1 MSVLWNTC
9 WPLNLQIRKRATLR
23 RAATALELCCLSL
36 VLWLV
41 VDSFQVI
48 LRQTKRWTDSISLS
62 VHHFIVC
69 IGVTYFLP
77 RSHREDLNDSFLK
90 LSLLVWIWT
99 FPISPHWKQHCS
111 SACSSSASWCVG
123 KSWVELSL
131 LLCEE
136 EEAVGDQAGEHSSS
150 SLVLVVP
157 LRPPPLPQLLTTLPP
172 ETVPCTWGHPRCI
185 GRSQGWGLPSWDWWV
200 KFATHLNLNLDSPI
214 LSFSS
219 CFNSI
224 AVSYSPLP
232 LFVPDHISQW
242 LLWSDY

>member
-23 RAATALELCCLSL
+23 RAATALEFTKVLEASWNANFSFYLCCLSL

-99 FPISPHWKQHCS
+99 FPISPHWNRVWRTGTGNS
-111 SACSSSASWCVG
+111 RYR
-123 KSWVELSL
+123 EFFIF
-131 LLCEE
+131 
-136 EEAVGDQAGEHSSS
+136 
-150 SLVLVVP
+150 LVVSEP
-157 LRPPPLPQLLTTLPP
+157 VSEKIVTGKKSLNRYRKNL
-172 ETVPCTWGHPRCI
+172 VPVSVSKIFGTGI
-185 GRSQGWGLPSWDWWV
+185 GNV
-200 KFATHLNLNLDSPI
+200 
-214 LSFSS
+214 
-219 CFNSI
+219 
-224 AVSYSPLP
+224 
-232 LFVPDHISQW
+232 
-242 LLWSDY
+242 